1 MERMGQGMNFR
12 KKKSALLALAFA
24 ALSTTAFAADSADSF
39 SDVPKDHWSYEALD
53 YLAKNGVIEGYT
65 DGTFQGNRTMSRY
78 EMAAIIA
85 RAMQASNLDIGAR
98 SVLEK
103 LETEYGSELS
113 TLRAQVEQNTE
124 DIKKNRE
131 AIERFKVHGFVRTQY
146 DYDKNTDAD
155 TLDRSANRFY
165 MDLRL
170 DMKVNDIWSVKVQS
184 ETNRH
189 YNDGHLRSE
198 NAMND
203 NAQQTW
209 SGHDGNFQRIWV
221 EAQENGRWLNLGR
234 AWRGLGF
241 QNVLFGNESDGFQFG
256 IPIKGTEL
264 TASGFWMA
272 STGAGNKE
280 SLYGVGLWGAVGHN
294 FDINVAYARSSLGK
308 NESYTS
314 GLIDHYE
321 ADAKTQRFFPVYNN
335 SGLIDHYEADPTTY
349 RVVPVYR
356 NNDRTNMRSYGYV
369 VSAATNVAKNVRLI
383 GDYVQTDADVQNK
396 SVALR
401 LNYKG
406 TKLDD
411 IGSFGAYARYVQYGK
426 NGWLAGDDEWGSTWN
441 GTKGWI
447 VGFKYVP
454 WKNVEWETLF
464 SRQKRDYGTSAEYN
478 RTLLRTQVDYHF

>member
-1 MERMGQGMNFR
+1 MRFY
-12 KKKSALLALAFA
+12 KKRTALLALAFA
-24 ALSTTAFAADSADSF
+24 ALSATAFAADGADSF

-78 EMAAIIA
+78 EMAAITA

-103 LETEYGSELS
+103 LEKEYGSELA

-124 DIKKNRE
+124 DIRKNRE

-155 TLDRSANRFY
+155 TLDRGANRFY

-170 DMKVNDIWSVKVQS
+170 DMKVNDIWTVKAQS

-189 YNDGHLRSE
+189 YNNGHLRGE
-198 NAMND
+198 NAMNE

-221 EAQENGRWLNLGR
+221 EAQQDGRWLNLGR

-256 IPIKGTEL
+256 VPIKGTNL

-321 ADAKTQRFFPVYNN
+321 VRPVRQVQQVQQVQQK
-335 SGLIDHYEADPTTY
+335 SI
-349 RVVPVYR
+349 VVPVYEAD
-356 NNDRTNMRSYGYV
+356 DRTNKRSYGYV
-369 VSAATNVAKNVRLI
+369 VSAATNVAKNVRVI
-383 GDYVQTDADVQNK
+383 GDYVQTDADAQNK

-411 IGSFGAYARYVQYGK
+411 VGSFGVYARYVRYGK

-478 RTLLRTQVDYHF
+478 RSLLRTQLDYHF

>member
-1 MERMGQGMNFR
+1 MRFY
-12 KKKSALLALAFA
+12 KKTALLALVFA
-24 ALSTTAFAADSADSF
+24 ALSATAFAADGADSF

-78 EMAAIIA
+78 EMAAITA

-103 LETEYGSELS
+103 LEKEYGSELA

-124 DIKKNRE
+124 DIRKNRE
-131 AIERFKVHGFVRTQY
+131 AIERFKVHGFVRTQS

-170 DMKVNDIWSVKVQS
+170 DMKVNDIWTVKAQS

-189 YNDGHLRSE
+189 YNNGHLRGE
-198 NAMND
+198 NAMNE

-221 EAQENGRWLNLGR
+221 EAQQDGRWLNLGR

-256 IPIKGTEL
+256 IPIKGTNL

-321 ADAKTQRFFPVYNN
+321 ADPVTHRVFPVYR
-335 SGLIDHYEADPTTY
+335 D
-349 RVVPVYR
+349 
-356 NNDRTNMRSYGYV
+356 NDRTNPRSYGYV
-369 VSAATNVAKNVRLI
+369 VSAATNVAKNVRVI
-383 GDYVQTDADVQNK
+383 GDYVQTDADEQNK

-411 IGSFGAYARYVQYGK
+411 VGSFGVYARYVRYGA

-478 RTLLRTQVDYHF
+478 RSLLRTQLDYHF

>member
-1 MERMGQGMNFR
+1 MRFY
-12 KKKSALLALAFA
+12 KKRTALLALAFA
-24 ALSTTAFAADSADSF
+24 ALSATAFAADGADSF

-78 EMAAIIA
+78 EMAAITA

-103 LETEYGSELS
+103 LEKEYGSELA

-124 DIKKNRE
+124 DIRKNRE

-170 DMKVNDIWSVKVQS
+170 DMKVNDIWTVKAQS

-189 YNDGHLRSE
+189 YNNGHLRGE
-198 NAMND
+198 NAMNE

-221 EAQENGRWLNLGR
+221 EAQQDGRWLNLGR

-256 IPIKGTEL
+256 IPIKGTNL

-280 SLYGVGLWGAVGHN
+280 SLYGVGLWGAVGQN

-321 ADAKTQRFFPVYNN
+321 ADPVTHRVFPVYR
-335 SGLIDHYEADPTTY
+335 D
-349 RVVPVYR
+349 
-356 NNDRTNMRSYGYV
+356 NDRTNPRSYGYV
-369 VSAATNVAKNVRLI
+369 VSAATNVAKNVRVI
-383 GDYVQTDADVQNK
+383 GDYVQTDADEQNK

-411 IGSFGAYARYVQYGK
+411 VGSFGVYARYVRYGA

-478 RTLLRTQVDYHF
+478 RSLLRTQLDYHF

>member
-1 MERMGQGMNFR
+1 MMKEEDASYGKEGTGMRFY
-12 KKKSALLALAFA
+12 KKKTALLALAFA
-24 ALSTTAFAADSADSF
+24 ALSATAFAADGADSF

-53 YLAKNGVIEGYT
+53 YLAKNGVIEGYA

-78 EMAAIIA
+78 EMAAITA

-103 LETEYGSELS
+103 LEKEYGSELA

-124 DIKKNRE
+124 DIRKNRE

-170 DMKVNDIWSVKVQS
+170 DMKVNDIWTVKAQS

-189 YNDGHLRSE
+189 YNNGHLRGE
-198 NAMND
+198 NAMNE

-221 EAQENGRWLNLGR
+221 EAQQDGRWLNLGR

-256 IPIKGTEL
+256 IPIKGTNL

-321 ADAKTQRFFPVYNN
+321 VNPVTHRVFPVYR
-335 SGLIDHYEADPTTY
+335 D
-349 RVVPVYR
+349 
-356 NNDRTNMRSYGYV
+356 NDRTNMRSYGYV

-383 GDYVQTDADVQNK
+383 GDYVQTDADEQNK

-411 IGSFGAYARYVQYGK
+411 VGSFGVYARYVRYGA

-478 RTLLRTQVDYHF
+478 RSLLRTQLDYHF

>member
-1 MERMGQGMNFR
+1 MRFY
-12 KKKSALLALAFA
+12 KKKTALLALAFA
-24 ALSTTAFAADSADSF
+24 ALSATAFAADGADSF

-53 YLAKNGVIEGYT
+53 YLAKNGVIEGYA

-78 EMAAIIA
+78 EMAAITA

-103 LETEYGSELS
+103 LEKEYGSELA

-124 DIKKNRE
+124 DIRKNRE

-170 DMKVNDIWSVKVQS
+170 DMKVNDIWTVKAQS

-189 YNDGHLRSE
+189 YNNGHLRGE
-198 NAMND
+198 NAMNE

-221 EAQENGRWLNLGR
+221 EAQQDGRWLNLGR

-256 IPIKGTEL
+256 IPLKGTNL

-321 ADAKTQRFFPVYNN
+321 VRQVQQVQQK
-335 SGLIDHYEADPTTY
+335 SI
-349 RVVPVYR
+349 VVPVYEAD
-356 NNDRTNMRSYGYV
+356 DRTNKRSYGYV
-369 VSAATNVAKNVRLI
+369 VSAATNVAKNVRVI

-411 IGSFGAYARYVQYGK
+411 IGSFGAYARYVQYGR

-478 RTLLRTQVDYHF
+478 RSLLRTQLDYHF

>member
-1 MERMGQGMNFR
+1 MRFY
-12 KKKSALLALAFA
+12 KKTALLALAFA
-24 ALSTTAFAADSADSF
+24 ALSATAFAADGADSF

-53 YLAKNGVIEGYT
+53 YLAKNGVIEGYA

-78 EMAAIIA
+78 EMAAITA

-103 LETEYGSELS
+103 LEKEYGSELAA
-113 TLRAQVEQNTE
+113 LRAQVEQNTE
-124 DIKKNRE
+124 DIRKNRE

-170 DMKVNDIWSVKVQS
+170 DMKVNDIWTVKAQS

-189 YNDGHLRSE
+189 YNNGHLRGE
-198 NAMND
+198 NAMNE

-221 EAQENGRWLNLGR
+221 EAQQDGRWLNLGR

-256 IPIKGTEL
+256 IPIKGTNL

-321 ADAKTQRFFPVYNN
+321 ADPVTHRVFPVYR
-335 SGLIDHYEADPTTY
+335 D
-349 RVVPVYR
+349 
-356 NNDRTNMRSYGYV
+356 NDRTNPRSYGYV
-369 VSAATNVAKNVRLI
+369 VSAATNVAKNVRVI
-383 GDYVQTDADVQNK
+383 GDYVQTDADEQNK

-411 IGSFGAYARYVQYGK
+411 VGSFGVYARYVRYGA

-478 RTLLRTQVDYHF
+478 RSLLRTQLDYHF

>member
-1 MERMGQGMNFR
+1 MRFY
-12 KKKSALLALAFA
+12 KKRTARLALAFA
-24 ALSTTAFAADSADSF
+24 ALSATAFAADGADSF

-53 YLAKNGVIEGYT
+53 YLAKNGVIEGYA

-78 EMAAIIA
+78 EMAAITA

-103 LETEYGSELS
+103 LEKEYGSELA

-170 DMKVNDIWSVKVQS
+170 DMKVNDIWTVKAQS

-189 YNDGHLRSE
+189 YNNGHLRGE
-198 NAMND
+198 NAMNE

-221 EAQENGRWLNLGR
+221 EAQQDGRWLNLGR

-256 IPIKGTEL
+256 IPIKGTNL

-321 ADAKTQRFFPVYNN
+321 VNPMTNIV
-335 SGLIDHYEADPTTY
+335 S
-349 RVVPVYR
+349 PVYR

-369 VSAATNVAKNVRLI
+369 VSAATNVVKNVRVI
-383 GDYVQTDADVQNK
+383 GDYVQTDADEQNK

-411 IGSFGAYARYVQYGK
+411 VGSFGVYARYVRYGA

-478 RTLLRTQVDYHF
+478 RSLLRTQLDYHF

>member
-1 MERMGQGMNFR
+1 MRFY
-12 KKKSALLALAFA
+12 KKRTALLALAFA
-24 ALSTTAFAADSADSF
+24 ALSATAFAADGANSF

-78 EMAAIIA
+78 EMAAITA

-103 LETEYGSELS
+103 LEKEYSSELA

-124 DIKKNRE
+124 DIRKNRE

-170 DMKVNDIWSVKVQS
+170 DMKVNDIWTVKAQS

-221 EAQENGRWLNLGR
+221 EAQQDGRWLNLGR

-256 IPIKGTEL
+256 IPIKGTNL

-321 ADAKTQRFFPVYNN
+321 VNPMTNIVF
-335 SGLIDHYEADPTTY
+335 
-349 RVVPVYR
+349 PVYR

-369 VSAATNVAKNVRLI
+369 VSAATNVAKNVRVI
-383 GDYVQTDADVQNK
+383 GDYVQTDADEQNK

-411 IGSFGAYARYVQYGK
+411 VGSFGVYARYVRYGA

-478 RTLLRTQVDYHF
+478 RSLLRTQLDYHF

>member
-1 MERMGQGMNFR
+1 MRFY
-12 KKKSALLALAFA
+12 KKRTALLALAFA
-24 ALSTTAFAADSADSF
+24 ALSATAFAADGADSF

-78 EMAAIIA
+78 EMAAITA

-103 LETEYGSELS
+103 LEKEYGSELA

-124 DIKKNRE
+124 DIRKNRE

-170 DMKVNDIWSVKVQS
+170 DMKVNDIWTVKAQS

-221 EAQENGRWLNLGR
+221 EAQQDGRWLNLGR

-256 IPIKGTEL
+256 IPIKGTNL

-308 NESYTS
+308 NERYTS

-321 ADAKTQRFFPVYNN
+321 ADPVTHRVFPVYR
-335 SGLIDHYEADPTTY
+335 D
-349 RVVPVYR
+349 
-356 NNDRTNMRSYGYV
+356 NDRTNPRSYGYV
-369 VSAATNVAKNVRLI
+369 VSAATNVAKNVRVI

-411 IGSFGAYARYVQYGK
+411 VGSFGVYARYVRYGA

-478 RTLLRTQVDYHF
+478 RSLLRTQLDYHF

>member
-1 MERMGQGMNFR
+1 MRFH
-12 KKKSALLALAFA
+12 KKRTALLALAFA
-24 ALSTTAFAADSADSF
+24 ALSATAFAADGADSF

-78 EMAAIIA
+78 EMAAITA

-103 LETEYGSELS
+103 LEKEYGSELAA
-113 TLRAQVEQNTE
+113 LRAQVEQNTE
-124 DIKKNRE
+124 DIRKNRE

-170 DMKVNDIWSVKVQS
+170 DMKVNDIWTVKAQS

-189 YNDGHLRSE
+189 YNNGHLRGE
-198 NAMND
+198 NAMNE

-221 EAQENGRWLNLGR
+221 EAQQDGRWLNLGR

-256 IPIKGTEL
+256 IPIKGTNL

-308 NESYTS
+308 NERYTS

-321 ADAKTQRFFPVYNN
+321 ADPVTHRVFPVYK
-335 SGLIDHYEADPTTY
+335 
-349 RVVPVYR
+349 
-356 NNDRTNMRSYGYV
+356 NNDRTNKRSYGYV
-369 VSAATNVAKNVRLI
+369 VSAATNVAKNVRVI
-383 GDYVQTDADVQNK
+383 GDYVQTDADEQNK

-411 IGSFGAYARYVQYGK
+411 VGSFGVYARYVRYGA

-478 RTLLRTQVDYHF
+478 RSLLRTQLDYHF

>member
-1 MERMGQGMNFR
+1 MRFY
-12 KKKSALLALAFA
+12 KKRTALLALAFA
-24 ALSTTAFAADSADSF
+24 ALSATAFAADGADSF

-78 EMAAIIA
+78 EMAAITA

-103 LETEYGSELS
+103 LEKEYGSELA

-124 DIKKNRE
+124 DIRKNRE

-155 TLDRSANRFY
+155 TLDRGANRFY

-170 DMKVNDIWSVKVQS
+170 DMKVNDIWTVKAQS

-189 YNDGHLRSE
+189 YNNGHLRGE
-198 NAMND
+198 NAMNE

-221 EAQENGRWLNLGR
+221 EAQQDGRWLNLGR

-256 IPIKGTEL
+256 IPIKGTNL

-321 ADAKTQRFFPVYNN
+321 ADPVTHRVFPVYK
-335 SGLIDHYEADPTTY
+335 D
-349 RVVPVYR
+349 
-356 NNDRTNMRSYGYV
+356 NDRTNMRSYGYV

-383 GDYVQTDADVQNK
+383 GDYVQTDADEQNK

-411 IGSFGAYARYVQYGK
+411 VGSFGVYARYVRYGA

-478 RTLLRTQVDYHF
+478 RSLLRTQLDYHF

>member
-1 MERMGQGMNFR
+1 MRFY
-12 KKKSALLALAFA
+12 KKRTALLALAFA
-24 ALSTTAFAADSADSF
+24 ALSATAFAADGADSF

-78 EMAAIIA
+78 EMAAITA

-103 LETEYGSELS
+103 LEKEYGSELAA
-113 TLRAQVEQNTE
+113 LRTQVEQNTE

-170 DMKVNDIWSVKVQS
+170 DMKVNDIWTVKAQS

-189 YNDGHLRSE
+189 YNNGHLRGE

-256 IPIKGTEL
+256 IPIKGTNL

-321 ADAKTQRFFPVYNN
+321 ADPVTHRVFPVYR
-335 SGLIDHYEADPTTY
+335 D
-349 RVVPVYR
+349 
-356 NNDRTNMRSYGYV
+356 NDRTNPRSYGYV
-369 VSAATNVAKNVRLI
+369 VSAATNVAKNVRVI

-411 IGSFGAYARYVQYGK
+411 IGSFGAYARYVRYGA

-478 RTLLRTQVDYHF
+478 RSLLRTQLDYHF

>member
-1 MERMGQGMNFR
+1 MRFY
-12 KKKSALLALAFA
+12 KKRTALLALAFA
-24 ALSTTAFAADSADSF
+24 ALSATAFAADGADSF

-53 YLAKNGVIEGYT
+53 YLAKNGVIEGYA

-78 EMAAIIA
+78 EMAAITA

-103 LETEYGSELS
+103 LEKEYGSELA

-124 DIKKNRE
+124 DIRKNRE

-155 TLDRSANRFY
+155 TLDRSSNRFY

-170 DMKVNDIWSVKVQS
+170 DMKVNDIWTVKAQS

-189 YNDGHLRSE
+189 YNNGHLRGE
-198 NAMND
+198 NAMNE

-221 EAQENGRWLNLGR
+221 EAQQDGRWLNLGR

-256 IPIKGTEL
+256 IPIKGTNL

-308 NESYTS
+308 NESYAS
-314 GLIDHYE
+314 GLIDHPV
-321 ADAKTQRFFPVYNN
+321 THRVFPVYR
-335 SGLIDHYEADPTTY
+335 D
-349 RVVPVYR
+349 
-356 NNDRTNMRSYGYV
+356 NDRTNKRSYGYV
-369 VSAATNVAKNVRLI
+369 VSAATNVAKNVRVI
-383 GDYVQTDADVQNK
+383 GDYVQTDADEQNK

-411 IGSFGAYARYVQYGK
+411 VGSFGVYARYVRYGA

-478 RTLLRTQVDYHF
+478 RSLLRTQLDYHF

>member
-1 MERMGQGMNFR
+1 MRFY
-12 KKKSALLALAFA
+12 KKRTALLALAFA
-24 ALSTTAFAADSADSF
+24 ALSATAFAADGADSF

-53 YLAKNGVIEGYT
+53 YLAKNGVIEGYA

-78 EMAAIIA
+78 EMAAITA

-103 LETEYGSELS
+103 LEKEYGSELA

-124 DIKKNRE
+124 DIRKNRE

-170 DMKVNDIWSVKVQS
+170 DMKVNDIWTVKAQS

-189 YNDGHLRSE
+189 YNNGHLRSE
-198 NAMND
+198 NALGAD
-203 NAQQTW
+203 TWQQTW

-221 EAQENGRWLNLGR
+221 EAQQDGRWLNLGR

-256 IPIKGTEL
+256 IPIKGTNL

-321 ADAKTQRFFPVYNN
+321 ADPVTHRVFPVYR
-335 SGLIDHYEADPTTY
+335 D
-349 RVVPVYR
+349 
-356 NNDRTNMRSYGYV
+356 NDRTNPRSYGYV
-369 VSAATNVAKNVRLI
+369 VSAATNVAKNVRVI
-383 GDYVQTDADVQNK
+383 GDYVQTDADEQNK

-411 IGSFGAYARYVQYGK
+411 VGSFGVYARYVRYGA

-478 RTLLRTQVDYHF
+478 RSLLRTQLDYHF

>member
-1 MERMGQGMNFR
+1 MRFY
-12 KKKSALLALAFA
+12 KKRTALLALAFA
-24 ALSTTAFAADSADSF
+24 ALSATAFAADGADSF

-53 YLAKNGVIEGYT
+53 YLAKNGVIEGYA

-78 EMAAIIA
+78 EMAAITA

-103 LETEYGSELS
+103 LEKEYGSELA

-124 DIKKNRE
+124 DIRKNRE

-170 DMKVNDIWSVKVQS
+170 DMKVNDIWTVKAQS

-189 YNDGHLRSE
+189 YNNGHLRGE
-198 NAMND
+198 NAMNE

-221 EAQENGRWLNLGR
+221 EAQQDGRWLNLGR

-256 IPIKGTEL
+256 IPIKGTNL

-308 NESYTS
+308 NETYTS

-321 ADAKTQRFFPVYNN
+321 ADPVTHRVFPVYR
-335 SGLIDHYEADPTTY
+335 D
-349 RVVPVYR
+349 
-356 NNDRTNMRSYGYV
+356 NDRTNMRSYGYV

-383 GDYVQTDADVQNK
+383 GDYVQTDADEQNK

-411 IGSFGAYARYVQYGK
+411 VGSFGVYARYVRYGA

-478 RTLLRTQVDYHF
+478 RSLLRTQLDYHF

>member
-1 MERMGQGMNFR
+1 MRFY
-12 KKKSALLALAFA
+12 KKRTALLALAFA
-24 ALSTTAFAADSADSF
+24 ALSATAFAADGADSF

-78 EMAAIIA
+78 EMAAITA

-103 LETEYGSELS
+103 LEKEYGSELAA
-113 TLRAQVEQNTE
+113 LRAQVEQNTE
-124 DIKKNRE
+124 DIRKNRE

-170 DMKVNDIWSVKVQS
+170 DMKVNDIWTVKAQS

-189 YNDGHLRSE
+189 YNNGHLRGE
-198 NAMND
+198 NAMNE

-221 EAQENGRWLNLGR
+221 EAQQDGRWLNLGR

-256 IPIKGTEL
+256 IPIKGTNL

-321 ADAKTQRFFPVYNN
+321 VNPMTNIVF
-335 SGLIDHYEADPTTY
+335 
-349 RVVPVYR
+349 PVYR

-369 VSAATNVAKNVRLI
+369 VSAATNVAKNVRVI
-383 GDYVQTDADVQNK
+383 GDYVQTDADEQNK

-411 IGSFGAYARYVQYGK
+411 VGSFGVYARYVRYGA

-478 RTLLRTQVDYHF
+478 RSLLRTQLDYHF

>member
-1 MERMGQGMNFR
+1 MRFY
-12 KKKSALLALAFA
+12 KKKTALLALAFA
-24 ALSTTAFAADSADSF
+24 ALSATAFAADGADSF

-78 EMAAIIA
+78 EMAAITA

-103 LETEYGSELS
+103 LEKEYGSELA

-124 DIKKNRE
+124 DIRKNRE

-170 DMKVNDIWSVKVQS
+170 DMKVNDIWTVKAQS

-189 YNDGHLRSE
+189 YNNGHLRGE
-198 NAMND
+198 NAMNE

-221 EAQENGRWLNLGR
+221 EAQQDGRWLNLGR

-256 IPIKGTEL
+256 IPIKGTNL

-321 ADAKTQRFFPVYNN
+321 VNPMTNIVF
-335 SGLIDHYEADPTTY
+335 
-349 RVVPVYR
+349 PVYR

-369 VSAATNVAKNVRLI
+369 VSAATNVAKNVRVI
-383 GDYVQTDADVQNK
+383 GDYVQTDADAQNK

-411 IGSFGAYARYVQYGK
+411 VGSFGVYARYVRYGA

-478 RTLLRTQVDYHF
+478 RSLLRTQLDYHF

>member
-1 MERMGQGMNFR
+1 MRFY
-12 KKKSALLALAFA
+12 KKTALLALVFA
-24 ALSTTAFAADSADSF
+24 ALSATAFAADGADSF

-78 EMAAIIA
+78 EMAAITA

-103 LETEYGSELS
+103 LEKEYGSELA

-124 DIKKNRE
+124 DIRKNRE

-170 DMKVNDIWSVKVQS
+170 DMKVNDIWTVKAQS

-189 YNDGHLRSE
+189 YNNGHLRGE
-198 NAMND
+198 NAMNE

-221 EAQENGRWLNLGR
+221 EAQQDGRWLNLGR

-256 IPIKGTEL
+256 IPIKGTNL

-321 ADAKTQRFFPVYNN
+321 ADPVTHRVFPVYR
-335 SGLIDHYEADPTTY
+335 D
-349 RVVPVYR
+349 
-356 NNDRTNMRSYGYV
+356 NDRTNPRSYGYV
-369 VSAATNVAKNVRLI
+369 VSAATNVAKNVRVI
-383 GDYVQTDADVQNK
+383 GDYVQTDADEQNK

-411 IGSFGAYARYVQYGK
+411 VGSFGVYARYVRYGA

-478 RTLLRTQVDYHF
+478 RSLLRTQLDYHF

>member
-1 MERMGQGMNFR
+1 MMKEEDASYGKEGTGMRFY
-12 KKKSALLALAFA
+12 KKKTALLALAFA
-24 ALSTTAFAADSADSF
+24 ALSATAFAADGADSF

-78 EMAAIIA
+78 EMAAITA

-103 LETEYGSELS
+103 LEKEYGSELA

-146 DYDKNTDAD
+146 DYDKNTDAA

-170 DMKVNDIWSVKVQS
+170 DMKVNDIWTVKAQS

-221 EAQENGRWLNLGR
+221 EAQQDGRWLNLGR

-256 IPIKGTEL
+256 IPIKGTNL

-321 ADAKTQRFFPVYNN
+321 ADPVTHRVFPVYR
-335 SGLIDHYEADPTTY
+335 D
-349 RVVPVYR
+349 
-356 NNDRTNMRSYGYV
+356 NDRTNPRSYGYV
-369 VSAATNVAKNVRLI
+369 VSAATNVAKNVRVI
-383 GDYVQTDADVQNK
+383 GDYVQTDADEQNK

-411 IGSFGAYARYVQYGK
+411 VGSFGVYARYVRYGA

-478 RTLLRTQVDYHF
+478 RSLLRTQLDYHF

>member
-1 MERMGQGMNFR
+1 MRFY
-12 KKKSALLALAFA
+12 KKRTALLALAFA
-24 ALSTTAFAADSADSF
+24 ALSATAFAADGADSF

-78 EMAAIIA
+78 EMAAITA

-103 LETEYGSELS
+103 LEKEYGSELA

-124 DIKKNRE
+124 DIRKNRE

-146 DYDKNTDAD
+146 DYDRNTDAD

-170 DMKVNDIWSVKVQS
+170 DMKVNDIWTVKAQS

-189 YNDGHLRSE
+189 YNNGHLRGE
-198 NAMND
+198 NAMNE

-221 EAQENGRWLNLGR
+221 EAQQDGRWLNLGR

-256 IPIKGTEL
+256 IPIKGTNL

-321 ADAKTQRFFPVYNN
+321 ADPVTHRVFPVYR
-335 SGLIDHYEADPTTY
+335 D
-349 RVVPVYR
+349 
-356 NNDRTNMRSYGYV
+356 NDRTNMRSYGYV
-369 VSAATNVAKNVRLI
+369 VSAATNVAKNVRVI
-383 GDYVQTDADVQNK
+383 GDYVQTDADEQNK

-411 IGSFGAYARYVQYGK
+411 VGSFGVYARYVRYGA

-478 RTLLRTQVDYHF
+478 RSLLRTQLDYHF

>member
-1 MERMGQGMNFR
+1 MRFY
-12 KKKSALLALAFA
+12 KKKTALLALAFA
-24 ALSTTAFAADSADSF
+24 ALSATAFAADGADSF

-53 YLAKNGVIEGYT
+53 YLAKNGVIEGYA

-78 EMAAIIA
+78 EMAAITA

-103 LETEYGSELS
+103 LEKEYGSELA

-124 DIKKNRE
+124 DIRKNRE

-146 DYDKNTDAD
+146 DYDRNTDAD

-170 DMKVNDIWSVKVQS
+170 DMKVNDIWTVKAQS

-189 YNDGHLRSE
+189 YNNGHLRGE
-198 NAMND
+198 NAMNE

-221 EAQENGRWLNLGR
+221 EAQQDGRWLNLGR

-256 IPIKGTEL
+256 IPIKGTNL

-308 NESYTS
+308 NERYTS

-321 ADAKTQRFFPVYNN
+321 ADPVTHRVFPVYR
-335 SGLIDHYEADPTTY
+335 D
-349 RVVPVYR
+349 
-356 NNDRTNMRSYGYV
+356 NDRTNMRSYGYV
-369 VSAATNVAKNVRLI
+369 VSAATNVAKNVRVI
-383 GDYVQTDADVQNK
+383 GDYVQTDADEQNK

-411 IGSFGAYARYVQYGK
+411 VGSFGVYARYVRYGA

-478 RTLLRTQVDYHF
+478 RSLLRTQLDYHF

>member
-1 MERMGQGMNFR
+1 MRFH
-12 KKKSALLALAFA
+12 KKKTALLALAFA
-24 ALSTTAFAADSADSF
+24 ALSATAFAADGADSF

-53 YLAKNGVIEGYT
+53 YLAKNGVIEGYA

-78 EMAAIIA
+78 EMAAITA

-103 LETEYGSELS
+103 LEKEYGSELA

-124 DIKKNRE
+124 DIRKNRE

-170 DMKVNDIWSVKVQS
+170 DMKVNDIWTVKAQS

-189 YNDGHLRSE
+189 YNNGHLRGE
-198 NAMND
+198 NAMNE

-221 EAQENGRWLNLGR
+221 EAQQDGRWLNLGR

-256 IPIKGTEL
+256 IPIKGTNL

-321 ADAKTQRFFPVYNN
+321 ADPVTHRVFPVYR
-335 SGLIDHYEADPTTY
+335 D
-349 RVVPVYR
+349 
-356 NNDRTNMRSYGYV
+356 NDRTNPRSYGYV
-369 VSAATNVAKNVRLI
+369 VSAATNVAKNVRVI
-383 GDYVQTDADVQNK
+383 GDYVQTDADEQNK

-411 IGSFGAYARYVQYGK
+411 VGSFGVYARYVRYGA

-478 RTLLRTQVDYHF
+478 RSLLRTQLDYHF

>member
-1 MERMGQGMNFR
+1 MRFY
-12 KKKSALLALAFA
+12 KKRTALLALAFA
-24 ALSTTAFAADSADSF
+24 ALSATAFAADGADSF

-53 YLAKNGVIEGYT
+53 YLAKNGVIEGYA

-78 EMAAIIA
+78 EMAAITA

-103 LETEYGSELS
+103 LEKEYGSELA
-113 TLRAQVEQNTE
+113 TLRSQVVQNTE
-124 DIKKNRE
+124 DIRKNRE

-170 DMKVNDIWSVKVQS
+170 DMKVNDIWTVKAQS

-221 EAQENGRWLNLGR
+221 EAQQDGRWLNLGR

-256 IPIKGTEL
+256 IPLKGTNL

-308 NESYTS
+308 NERYTS

-321 ADAKTQRFFPVYNN
+321 ADPVTHRVFPVYR
-335 SGLIDHYEADPTTY
+335 D
-349 RVVPVYR
+349 
-356 NNDRTNMRSYGYV
+356 NDRTNMRSYGYV
-369 VSAATNVAKNVRLI
+369 VSAATNVAKNVRVI
-383 GDYVQTDADVQNK
+383 GDYVQTDADEQNK

-411 IGSFGAYARYVQYGK
+411 IGSFGVYARYVRYGA

-478 RTLLRTQVDYHF
+478 RSLLRTQLDYHF

>member
-1 MERMGQGMNFR
+1 MMKEEDASYGKEGTGMRFY
-12 KKKSALLALAFA
+12 KKKTALLALAFA
-24 ALSTTAFAADSADSF
+24 ALSATAFAADGADSF

-53 YLAKNGVIEGYT
+53 YLAKNGVIEGYA

-78 EMAAIIA
+78 EMAAITA

-103 LETEYGSELS
+103 LEKEYGSELA

-124 DIKKNRE
+124 DIRKNRE

-170 DMKVNDIWSVKVQS
+170 DMKVNDIWTVKAQS

-189 YNDGHLRSE
+189 YNNGHLRGE
-198 NAMND
+198 NAMNE

-221 EAQENGRWLNLGR
+221 EAQQAGRWLNLGR

-256 IPIKGTEL
+256 IPIKGTNL

-308 NESYTS
+308 NESYS
-314 GLIDHYE
+314 
-321 ADAKTQRFFPVYNN
+321 
-335 SGLIDHYEADPTTY
+335 SGLIDHYEADPVTH
-349 RVVPVYR
+349 RVFPVYR
-356 NNDRTNMRSYGYV
+356 DNDRTNMRSYGYV
-369 VSAATNVAKNVRLI
+369 VSAATNIAKNVRVI
-383 GDYVQTDADVQNK
+383 GDYVQTDADEQNK

-411 IGSFGAYARYVQYGK
+411 VGSFGVYARYVRYGA

-478 RTLLRTQVDYHF
+478 RSLLRTQLDYHF

>member
-1 MERMGQGMNFR
+1 MRFY
-12 KKKSALLALAFA
+12 KKRTALLALAFA
-24 ALSTTAFAADSADSF
+24 ALSATAFAADGADSF

-78 EMAAIIA
+78 EMAAITA

-103 LETEYGSELS
+103 LEKEYGSELA

-124 DIKKNRE
+124 DIRKNRE

-170 DMKVNDIWSVKVQS
+170 DMKVNDIWTVKAQS

-189 YNDGHLRSE
+189 YNNGHLRGE
-198 NAMND
+198 NAMNE

-221 EAQENGRWLNLGR
+221 EAQQDGRWLNLGR

-256 IPIKGTEL
+256 IPIKGTNL

-321 ADAKTQRFFPVYNN
+321 ADPVTHRVFPVYR
-335 SGLIDHYEADPTTY
+335 D
-349 RVVPVYR
+349 
-356 NNDRTNMRSYGYV
+356 NDRTNKRSYGYV

-383 GDYVQTDADVQNK
+383 GDYVQTDADEQNK

-411 IGSFGAYARYVQYGK
+411 VGSFGVYARYVRYGA

-478 RTLLRTQVDYHF
+478 RSLLRTQLDYHF

>member
-1 MERMGQGMNFR
+1 MRFY
-12 KKKSALLALAFA
+12 KKTALLALAFA
-24 ALSTTAFAADSADSF
+24 ALSATAFAADGADSF

-78 EMAAIIA
+78 EMAAITA

-103 LETEYGSELS
+103 LEKEYGSELAA
-113 TLRAQVEQNTE
+113 LRAQVEQNTE
-124 DIKKNRE
+124 DIRKNRE

-170 DMKVNDIWSVKVQS
+170 DMKVNDIWTVKAQS

-189 YNDGHLRSE
+189 YNNGHLRGE
-198 NAMND
+198 NAMNE

-221 EAQENGRWLNLGR
+221 EAQQDGRWLNLGR

-256 IPIKGTEL
+256 IPIKGTNL

-308 NESYTS
+308 NESYS
-314 GLIDHYE
+314 
-321 ADAKTQRFFPVYNN
+321 
-335 SGLIDHYEADPTTY
+335 SGLIDHYEADPVTH
-349 RVVPVYR
+349 RVFPVYR
-356 NNDRTNMRSYGYV
+356 DNDRTNMRSYGYV

-383 GDYVQTDADVQNK
+383 GDYVQTDADEQNK

-411 IGSFGAYARYVQYGK
+411 VGSFGVYARYVRYGA

-478 RTLLRTQVDYHF
+478 RSLLRTQLDYHF

>member
-1 MERMGQGMNFR
+1 MRFY
-12 KKKSALLALAFA
+12 KKKTALLALAFA
-24 ALSTTAFAADSADSF
+24 ALSATAFAADGADSF

-53 YLAKNGVIEGYT
+53 YLAKNGVIEGYAG
-65 DGTFQGNRTMSRY
+65 GTFQGNRTMSRY
-78 EMAAIIA
+78 EMAAITA

-103 LETEYGSELS
+103 LEKEYGSELA
-113 TLRAQVEQNTE
+113 TLRTQVEQNTE
-124 DIKKNRE
+124 DIRKNRE

-146 DYDKNTDAD
+146 DYDRNTDAD

-170 DMKVNDIWSVKVQS
+170 DMKVNDIWTVKAQS

-189 YNDGHLRSE
+189 YNNGHLRGE
-198 NAMND
+198 NAMNE

-221 EAQENGRWLNLGR
+221 EAQQDGRWLNLGR

-256 IPIKGTEL
+256 IPIKGTNL

-321 ADAKTQRFFPVYNN
+321 VNPMTNIVF
-335 SGLIDHYEADPTTY
+335 
-349 RVVPVYR
+349 PVYR

-369 VSAATNVAKNVRLI
+369 VSAATNVAKNVRVI
-383 GDYVQTDADVQNK
+383 GDYVQTDADEQNK

-411 IGSFGAYARYVQYGK
+411 VGSFGVYARYVRYGA

-478 RTLLRTQVDYHF
+478 RSLLRTQLDYHF

>member
-1 MERMGQGMNFR
+1 MRFH
-12 KKKSALLALAFA
+12 KKKTALLALAFA
-24 ALSTTAFAADSADSF
+24 ALSATAFAADGADSF

-78 EMAAIIA
+78 EMAAITA

-103 LETEYGSELS
+103 LEKEYGSELA

-124 DIKKNRE
+124 DIRKNRE

-170 DMKVNDIWSVKVQS
+170 DMKVNDIWTVKAQS

-189 YNDGHLRSE
+189 YNNGHLRGE
-198 NAMND
+198 NAMNE

-221 EAQENGRWLNLGR
+221 EAQQDGRWLNLGR

-256 IPIKGTEL
+256 IPIKGTNL

-321 ADAKTQRFFPVYNN
+321 ADPVTHRVFPVYR
-335 SGLIDHYEADPTTY
+335 D
-349 RVVPVYR
+349 
-356 NNDRTNMRSYGYV
+356 NDRTNPRSYGYV
-369 VSAATNVAKNVRLI
+369 VSAATNVAKNVRVI
-383 GDYVQTDADVQNK
+383 GDYVQTDADEQNK

-411 IGSFGAYARYVQYGK
+411 VGGFGVYARYVRYGA

-478 RTLLRTQVDYHF
+478 RSLLRTQLDYHF

>member
-1 MERMGQGMNFR
+1 MMKEEDASYGKEGTGMRFY
-12 KKKSALLALAFA
+12 KKRTALLALAFA
-24 ALSTTAFAADSADSF
+24 ALSATAFAADGADSF

-78 EMAAIIA
+78 EMAAITA

-103 LETEYGSELS
+103 LEKEYDSELAA
-113 TLRAQVEQNTE
+113 LRAQVEQNTE
-124 DIKKNRE
+124 DIRKNRE

-170 DMKVNDIWSVKVQS
+170 DMKVNDIWTVKAQS

-189 YNDGHLRSE
+189 YNNGHLRGE
-198 NAMND
+198 NAMNE

-221 EAQENGRWLNLGR
+221 EAQQDGRWLNLGR

-256 IPIKGTEL
+256 IPIKGTNL

-321 ADAKTQRFFPVYNN
+321 ADPVTHRVFPVYR
-335 SGLIDHYEADPTTY
+335 D
-349 RVVPVYR
+349 
-356 NNDRTNMRSYGYV
+356 NDRTNMRSYGYV
-369 VSAATNVAKNVRLI
+369 ISAATNVAKNVRVI
-383 GDYVQTDADVQNK
+383 GDYVQTDADEQNK

-411 IGSFGAYARYVQYGK
+411 VGSFGVYARYVRYGA

-478 RTLLRTQVDYHF
+478 RSLLRTQLDYHF

>member
-1 MERMGQGMNFR
+1 MMKEEDASYGKEGTGMRFY
-12 KKKSALLALAFA
+12 KKKTALLALAFA
-24 ALSTTAFAADSADSF
+24 ALSATAFAADGADSF

-53 YLAKNGVIEGYT
+53 YLAKNGVIEGYA

-78 EMAAIIA
+78 EMAAITA

-103 LETEYGSELS
+103 LEKEYGSELA

-124 DIKKNRE
+124 DIRKNRE

-170 DMKVNDIWSVKVQS
+170 DMKVNDIWTVKAQS

-189 YNDGHLRSE
+189 YNNGHLRGE
-198 NAMND
+198 NAMNE

-221 EAQENGRWLNLGR
+221 EAQQDGRWLNLGR

-256 IPIKGTEL
+256 IPIKGTNL

-294 FDINVAYARSSLGK
+294 FDINVAYAKSSLGK

-321 ADAKTQRFFPVYNN
+321 VNPMTNIVF
-335 SGLIDHYEADPTTY
+335 
-349 RVVPVYR
+349 PVYR

-383 GDYVQTDADVQNK
+383 GDYVQTDADEQNK

-411 IGSFGAYARYVQYGK
+411 VGSFGVYARYVRYGA

-478 RTLLRTQVDYHF
+478 RSLLRTQLDYHF

>member
-1 MERMGQGMNFR
+1 MMKEEDASYGKEGTGMRFY
-12 KKKSALLALAFA
+12 KKRTALLALAFA
-24 ALSTTAFAADSADSF
+24 ALSATAFAADGADSF

-53 YLAKNGVIEGYT
+53 YLAKNGVIEGYA

-78 EMAAIIA
+78 EMAAITA

-103 LETEYGSELS
+103 LEKEYGSELA

-170 DMKVNDIWSVKVQS
+170 DMKVNDIWTVKAQS

-189 YNDGHLRSE
+189 YNNGHLRGE
-198 NAMND
+198 NAMNE

-221 EAQENGRWLNLGR
+221 EAQQDGRWLNLGR

-256 IPIKGTEL
+256 IPIKGTNL

-321 ADAKTQRFFPVYNN
+321 ADPVTHRVFPVYR
-335 SGLIDHYEADPTTY
+335 D
-349 RVVPVYR
+349 
-356 NNDRTNMRSYGYV
+356 NDRTNPRSYGYV
-369 VSAATNVAKNVRLI
+369 VSAATNVAKNVRVI
-383 GDYVQTDADVQNK
+383 GDYVQTDADEQNK

-411 IGSFGAYARYVQYGK
+411 VGSFGVYARYVRYGA

-478 RTLLRTQVDYHF
+478 RSLLRTQLDYHF

>member
-1 MERMGQGMNFR
+1 MMKKEDASYGKEGTGMRFY
-12 KKKSALLALAFA
+12 KKRTALLALAFA
-24 ALSTTAFAADSADSF
+24 ALSATAFAADGADSF

-78 EMAAIIA
+78 EMAAITA

-103 LETEYGSELS
+103 LEKEYGSELA

-124 DIKKNRE
+124 DIRKNRE

-170 DMKVNDIWSVKVQS
+170 DMKVNDIWTVKAQS

-189 YNDGHLRSE
+189 YNNGHLRGE
-198 NAMND
+198 NAMNE

-221 EAQENGRWLNLGR
+221 EAQQDGRWLNLGR

-256 IPIKGTEL
+256 IPIKGTNL

-321 ADAKTQRFFPVYNN
+321 ADPVTHRVFPVYR
-335 SGLIDHYEADPTTY
+335 D
-349 RVVPVYR
+349 
-356 NNDRTNMRSYGYV
+356 NDRTNPRSYGYV
-369 VSAATNVAKNVRLI
+369 VSAATNVAKNVRVI
-383 GDYVQTDADVQNK
+383 GDYVQTDADEQNK

-411 IGSFGAYARYVQYGK
+411 VGSFGVYARYVRYGA

-478 RTLLRTQVDYHF
+478 RSLLRTQLDYHF

>member
-1 MERMGQGMNFR
+1 MRFY
-12 KKKSALLALAFA
+12 KKKTALLALAFA
-24 ALSTTAFAADSADSF
+24 ALSATAFAADGADSF

-53 YLAKNGVIEGYT
+53 YLAKNGVIEGYA

-78 EMAAIIA
+78 EMAAITA

-103 LETEYGSELS
+103 LEKEYGSELA

-170 DMKVNDIWSVKVQS
+170 DMKVNDIWTVKAQS

-221 EAQENGRWLNLGR
+221 EAQQDGRWLNLGR

-256 IPIKGTEL
+256 IPIKGTNL

-294 FDINVAYARSSLGK
+294 FDINVAYAKSSLGK

-321 ADAKTQRFFPVYNN
+321 ADPVTHRVFPVYR
-335 SGLIDHYEADPTTY
+335 D
-349 RVVPVYR
+349 
-356 NNDRTNMRSYGYV
+356 NDRTNMRSYGYV
-369 VSAATNVAKNVRLI
+369 VSAATNVAKNVRVI
-383 GDYVQTDADVQNK
+383 GDYVQTDADEQNK

-411 IGSFGAYARYVQYGK
+411 VGSFGVYARYVRYGA

-464 SRQKRDYGTSAEYN
+464 SRQKRDYGMSAEYN
-478 RTLLRTQVDYHF
+478 RSLLRTQLDYHF

>member
-1 MERMGQGMNFR
+1 MRFY
-12 KKKSALLALAFA
+12 KKKTALLALAFA
-24 ALSTTAFAADSADSF
+24 ALSATAFAADGADSF

-78 EMAAIIA
+78 EMAAITA

-103 LETEYGSELS
+103 LEKEYGSELA

-221 EAQENGRWLNLGR
+221 EAQQDGRWLNLGR

-256 IPIKGTEL
+256 IPIKGTNL

-321 ADAKTQRFFPVYNN
+321 VNPMTNIVF
-335 SGLIDHYEADPTTY
+335 
-349 RVVPVYR
+349 PVYR

-411 IGSFGAYARYVQYGK
+411 VGSFGVYARYVRYGA

-478 RTLLRTQVDYHF
+478 RSLLRTQLDYHF

>member
-1 MERMGQGMNFR
+1 MRFY
-12 KKKSALLALAFA
+12 KKKTALLALAFA
-24 ALSTTAFAADSADSF
+24 ALSATAFAADGADSF

-53 YLAKNGVIEGYT
+53 YLAKNGVIEGYA

-78 EMAAIIA
+78 EMAAITA
-85 RAMQASNLDIGAR
+85 CAMQASNLDIGAR

-103 LETEYGSELS
+103 LEKEYGSELA

-124 DIKKNRE
+124 DIRKNRE

-170 DMKVNDIWSVKVQS
+170 DMKVNDIWTVKAQS

-189 YNDGHLRSE
+189 YNNGHLRGE
-198 NAMND
+198 NAMNE

-221 EAQENGRWLNLGR
+221 EAQQDGRWLNLGR

-256 IPIKGTEL
+256 IPIKGTNL

-321 ADAKTQRFFPVYNN
+321 VNPMTNIVF
-335 SGLIDHYEADPTTY
+335 
-349 RVVPVYR
+349 PVYR

-369 VSAATNVAKNVRLI
+369 VSAATNVAKNVRVI
-383 GDYVQTDADVQNK
+383 GDYVQTDADEQNK

-411 IGSFGAYARYVQYGK
+411 IGSFGVYARYVRYGA

-478 RTLLRTQVDYHF
+478 RSLLRTQLDYHF

>member
-1 MERMGQGMNFR
+1 MRFY
-12 KKKSALLALAFA
+12 KKKTALLALAFA
-24 ALSTTAFAADSADSF
+24 ALSATAFAADGADSF

-78 EMAAIIA
+78 EMAAITA

-103 LETEYGSELS
+103 LEKEYGSELA

-170 DMKVNDIWSVKVQS
+170 DMKVNDIWTVKAQS

-189 YNDGHLRSE
+189 YNNGHLRGE
-198 NAMND
+198 NAMNE

-221 EAQENGRWLNLGR
+221 EAQQDGRWLNLGR

-256 IPIKGTEL
+256 IPIKGTNL

-321 ADAKTQRFFPVYNN
+321 ADPVTHRVFPVYR
-335 SGLIDHYEADPTTY
+335 D
-349 RVVPVYR
+349 
-356 NNDRTNMRSYGYV
+356 NDRTNMRSYGYV
-369 VSAATNVAKNVRLI
+369 VSAATNVAKNVRVI
-383 GDYVQTDADVQNK
+383 GDYVQTDADEQNK

-411 IGSFGAYARYVQYGK
+411 VGSFGVYARYVRYGA

-478 RTLLRTQVDYHF
+478 RSLLRTQLDYHF

>member
-1 MERMGQGMNFR
+1 MMKEEDASYGKEGTGMRFY
-12 KKKSALLALAFA
+12 KKKTALLALAFA
-24 ALSTTAFAADSADSF
+24 ALSATAFAADGADSF

-53 YLAKNGVIEGYT
+53 YLAKNGVIEGYA

-78 EMAAIIA
+78 EMAAITA

-103 LETEYGSELS
+103 LEKEYGSELA

-124 DIKKNRE
+124 DIRKNRE

-146 DYDKNTDAD
+146 DYDRNTDAD

-170 DMKVNDIWSVKVQS
+170 DMKVNDIWTVKAQS

-189 YNDGHLRSE
+189 YNNGHLRGE
-198 NAMND
+198 NAMNE

-221 EAQENGRWLNLGR
+221 EAQQDGRWLNLGR

-256 IPIKGTEL
+256 IPIKGTNL

-308 NESYTS
+308 NERYTS

-321 ADAKTQRFFPVYNN
+321 ADPVTHRVFPVYR
-335 SGLIDHYEADPTTY
+335 D
-349 RVVPVYR
+349 
-356 NNDRTNMRSYGYV
+356 NDRTNMRSYGYV
-369 VSAATNVAKNVRLI
+369 VSAATNVAKNVRVI
-383 GDYVQTDADVQNK
+383 GDYVQTDADEQNK

-411 IGSFGAYARYVQYGK
+411 VGSFGVYARYVRYGA

-478 RTLLRTQVDYHF
+478 RSLLRTQLDYHF

>member
-1 MERMGQGMNFR
+1 MRFY
-12 KKKSALLALAFA
+12 KKRTALLALAFA
-24 ALSTTAFAADSADSF
+24 ALSATAFAADGADSF

-78 EMAAIIA
+78 EMAAITA

-103 LETEYGSELS
+103 LEKEYGSELA

-124 DIKKNRE
+124 DIRKNRE

-170 DMKVNDIWSVKVQS
+170 DMKVNDIWTVKAQS

-189 YNDGHLRSE
+189 YNNGHLRGE
-198 NAMND
+198 NAMNE

-221 EAQENGRWLNLGR
+221 EAQQDGRWLNLGR

-256 IPIKGTEL
+256 IPIKGTNL

-321 ADAKTQRFFPVYNN
+321 VNPMTNIVF
-335 SGLIDHYEADPTTY
+335 
-349 RVVPVYR
+349 PVYR

-369 VSAATNVAKNVRLI
+369 VSAATNVAKNVRVI
-383 GDYVQTDADVQNK
+383 GDYVQTDADEQNK

-411 IGSFGAYARYVQYGK
+411 VGSFGVYARYVRYGA

-478 RTLLRTQVDYHF
+478 RSLLRTQLDYHF